1 MTVEYI
7 MNVSEYGKVE
17 NRKDFDSD
25 TTITK
30 VLVGGTKTIAR
41 RRKLIGNKNI
51 SQYKLYMKCRD
62 YYDNN
67 YSADAL
73 RRAFLIKV

>member
-1 MTVEYI
+1 MTEEYI
-7 MNVSEYGKVE
+7 MNVSEYGKID
-17 NRKDFDSD
+17 NPNGPDSD

-67 YSADAL
+67 YSAAAL